1 MTKDNPTII
10 VNNKEM
16 RLLEAR
22 LYWLELKLGI
32 VKVKLSDEEKEDYT
46 KWRDF
51 RENRNK
57 LAKTL
62 EKKAVYNRVTERAY
76 VAEKLGDK
84 IESLSD
90 QKYTK
95 IHAHKP
101 KKGSEYTP
109 CGVEGA
115 VTSYVCKKC
124 GQVYEDNI
132 LHKPTLNPFR
142 G

>member
-1 MTKDNPTII
+1 MTKNKSMIM

-16 RLLEAR
+16 GLLEAR

-32 VKVKLSDEEKEDYT
+32 AKVKLSDEEKEDYT

-51 RENRNK
+51 RENRNQ
-57 LAKTL
+57 LAKKL
-62 EKKAVYNRVTERAY
+62 ERKATYHNISERAY
-76 VAEKLGDK
+76 VTEKLGDR

-109 CGVEGA
+109 SGVEGA

-124 GQVYEDNI
+124 EQVYEDNI
-132 LHKPTLNPFR
+132 LHEPTPNPFR